1 MSLFKDILSSEES
14 VFKNEVALDFSFQ
27 PKIVPYRES
36 QQRVIADCIKP
47 LCVKR
52 NGKNILI
59 HGPPGVGKTVAI
71 KQVLKE
77 LGEEIDDVQILYV
90 NCWQKNTTFKI
101 FVHLC
106 EQLEYPHTQNKG
118 SEELFKVVKNVVN
131 KESAVFVFDE
141 VDKVE
146 DMDFLYSILEEVFR
160 KSIILITN
168 YPSWLQKL
176 EQRIVSRINLQ
187 QLAFEHYT
195 LPETKVILQ
204 QRLKYAFHE
213 DAVEPGVL
221 DLIAEK
227 TFASKDMRVGV
238 TLLRE
243 AGMLAEERASRTVAV
258 EDVSKALESKLD
270 LDSTASMADDLLI
283 LLELVKEY
291 PGLKMGELFEQ
302 YTAGGGNAAYRTF
315 ARKIN
320 KLGDTGQVVLEKIS
334 GGADGS
340 TTLVRLPAEKKL
352 TEF

>member
-27 PKIVPYRES
+27 PKIVPYREQ
-36 QQRVIADCIKP
+36 QQRQVAECIKP
-47 LCVKR
+47 LFAER
-52 NGKNILI
+52 NGRNMFI

-71 KQVLKE
+71 KHVLKE
-77 LGEEIDDVQILYV
+77 LDEEAEDIHILYV

-101 FVHLC
+101 FVELC
-106 EQLEYPHTQNKG
+106 EQLDYPHTQNKG

-131 KESAVFVFDE
+131 KGSAVIVFDE

-146 DMDFLYSILEEVFR
+146 DMDFLYSILEEIFR
-160 KSIILITN
+160 KSLILITN
-168 YPSWLQKL
+168 YPSWLEKL
-176 EQRIVSRINLQ
+176 EQRIVSRVNLQ
-187 QLAFEHYT
+187 QLPFSHYT

-213 DAVEPGVL
+213 NVVEAGVL
-221 DLIAEK
+221 DLVAEK
-227 TFASKDMRVGV
+227 TFASKDMRIGV

-243 AGMLAEERASRTVAV
+243 AGMQAEERASRTVSV
-258 EDVSKALESKLD
+258 DDVTKALENTIAVESG
-270 LDSTASMADDLLI
+270 SMADDLVQ
-283 LLELVKEY
+283 LLAVVTAN
-291 PGLKMGELFEQ
+291 PGLKMGELFEKF
-302 YTAGGGNAAYRTF
+302 TADGGNVAYRTF

-320 KLGDTGQVVLEKIS
+320 KLGDTGQVVLEKKS